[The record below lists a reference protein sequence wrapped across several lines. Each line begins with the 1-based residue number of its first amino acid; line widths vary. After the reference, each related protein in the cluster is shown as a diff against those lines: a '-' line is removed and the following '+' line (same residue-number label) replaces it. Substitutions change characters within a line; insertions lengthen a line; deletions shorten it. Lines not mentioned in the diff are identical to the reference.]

1 MVVFNHFGSLSL
13 RKITL
18 VDKYELKGKVMK
30 KLFVV
35 VFLVLQSLCGN
46 LILDENVSKEH
57 TITVDGTNLRF
68 YPDSITI
75 DEGDTVK
82 FMWGGEILP
91 HNSVEENGVFDSGE
105 PEREVD
111 YSYTFGFDQAGSYNY
126 FCEPHQSVGMD
137 GVITVL
143 DVEQEII
150 VETSGEVGDG
160 FTFPLVVVSIIVV
173 FLLLVFMRVKIS
185 TIEEIKD

>member
-1 MVVFNHFGSLSL
+1 
-13 RKITL
+13 
-18 VDKYELKGKVMK
+18 MK
-30 KLFVV
+30 KLFIV
-35 VFLVLQSLCGN
+35 VFLILQALCGN

-68 YPDSITI
+68 YPDSISI
-75 DEGDTVK
+75 NEGDTVK

-126 FCEPHQSVGMD
+126 FCEPHQAVGMD

-143 DVEQEII
+143 DIEQEII
-150 VETSGEVGDG
+150 LETNTDEVDDG
-160 FTFPLVVVSIIVV
+160 STFPFVGISIIVV
-173 FLLLVFMRVKIS
+173 VLLLLFMRVKIS

>member
-1 MVVFNHFGSLSL
+1 
-13 RKITL
+13 
-18 VDKYELKGKVMK
+18 MK
-30 KLFVV
+30 KS
-35 VFLVLQSLCGN
+35 FLVLVILIQMLCGD
-46 LILDENVSKEH
+46 LILNENISKEH

-75 DEGDTVK
+75 NEGDSVK

-91 HNSVEENGVFDSGE
+91 HNSVEENEVFDSGE

-126 FCEPHQSVGMD
+126 FCEPHQAVGMD

-143 DVEQEII
+143 DVEQEKII
-150 VETSGEVGDG
+150 ETSGDVEEKSSIPFVAI
-160 FTFPLVVVSIIVV
+160 SIILIL
-173 FLLLVFMRVKIS
+173 FLLLFIRVKVAGID
-185 TIEEIKD
+185 EIRD

>member
-1 MVVFNHFGSLSL
+1 M
-13 RKITL
+13 
-18 VDKYELKGKVMK
+18 
-30 KLFVV
+30 
-35 VFLVLQSLCGN
+35 LCGD
-46 LILDENVSKEH
+46 LILNENISKEH

-75 DEGDTVK
+75 NEGDSVK

-91 HNSVEENGVFDSGE
+91 HNSVEENEVFDSGE

-126 FCEPHQSVGMD
+126 FCEPHQAVGMD

-143 DVEQEII
+143 DVEQEEII
-150 VETSGEVGDG
+150 ETSGDVEEKSSIPFVAI
-160 FTFPLVVVSIIVV
+160 SIILIL
-173 FLLLVFMRVKIS
+173 FLLLFIRVKVAGID
-185 TIEEIKD
+185 EIRD

>member
-1 MVVFNHFGSLSL
+1 
-13 RKITL
+13 
-18 VDKYELKGKVMK
+18 MK
-30 KLFVV
+30 KLFIV
-35 VFLVLQSLCGN
+35 VFLILQALCGN

-68 YPDSITI
+68 YPDSISI
-75 DEGDTVK
+75 NEGDTVK

-126 FCEPHQSVGMD
+126 FCEPHQAVGMD

-143 DVEQEII
+143 DIEQEII
-150 VETSGEVGDG
+150 LETNTGEVDDG
-160 FTFPLVVVSIIVV
+160 STFPFVGISIIVV
-173 FLLLVFMRVKIS
+173 VMLLLFMRVKIS

>member
-1 MVVFNHFGSLSL
+1 
-13 RKITL
+13 
-18 VDKYELKGKVMK
+18 MK
-30 KLFVV
+30 KSFLVV
-35 VFLVLQSLCGN
+35 VFFMQMLCGD
-46 LILDENVSKEH
+46 LILNENVSKEH

-75 DEGDTVK
+75 NEGDTVK

-126 FCEPHQSVGMD
+126 FCEPHQAVGMD
-137 GVITVL
+137 GIITVTNI
-143 DVEQEII
+143 EQQEI
-150 VETSGEVGDG
+150 VETLGDG
-160 FTFPLVVVSIIVV
+160 EEKSSIPYVGISIIIIL
-173 FLLLVFMRVKIS
+173 FLMIFMRVKIS
-185 TIEEIKD
+185 QIDEIKN

>member
-1 MVVFNHFGSLSL
+1 
-13 RKITL
+13 
-18 VDKYELKGKVMK
+18 MK
-30 KLFVV
+30 KS
-35 VFLVLQSLCGN
+35 FLVLVILIQMLCGD
-46 LILDENVSKEH
+46 LILNENISKEH

-75 DEGDTVK
+75 NEGDSVK

-91 HNSVEENGVFDSGE
+91 HNSVEENEVFDSGE

-126 FCEPHQSVGMD
+126 FCEPHQAVGMD

-143 DVEQEII
+143 DVEQEEII
-150 VETSGEVGDG
+150 ETLGDVEEKSSIPFVAI
-160 FTFPLVVVSIIVV
+160 SIILIL
-173 FLLLVFMRVKIS
+173 FLLLFIRVKVTGID
-185 TIEEIKD
+185 EIRD